1 MNLNLK
7 IKLTISYVLL
17 SLFLVISL
25 LVVSNYFLEQ
35 KFQSYIINTQE
46 QKNKDIVK
54 LVMHAFGKNGEAPSM
69 DSLENI
75 GNTALA
81 EGLVLMVSDI
91 DHKELFCM
99 STVDSQM
106 CDNMIESMRDHMA
119 SIYPNF
125 NGEYVQKDYDVL
137 KNNTKVGT
145 VTLGYYGPFYYN
157 DEDIQFLQVL
167 NKIFVS
173 VAVIFLIIAAFL
185 GFMIANGI
193 TGPIKKVIDKTRQI
207 EQGNYTDRITTVS
220 KINEINQLIHSINT
234 LTETLERQQISKK
247 RMARDYAHEFRTPL
261 AALQSNLEAMI
272 DGIWEP
278 TEVRLE
284 SCREEIL
291 RLARMI
297 SDMDKLVKI
306 EDDSLYLNKTKFEL
320 ASVVEQTVLNFVPD
334 MAAKNIT
341 FETDLNLCELHADR
355 DKIIQ
360 VIVNLMSNAI
370 KYTDYDGNIK
380 VKVKKSNN
388 TAVLIVADSGI
399 GISEE
404 DLPNI
409 YEHLYRADKSRN
421 HNTGGAG
428 IGLSV
433 VKAIVDAHGGTIVT
447 KSELSK
453 GSEFTVNLPI
463 MKE

>member
-46 QKNKDIVK
+46 QKNHDIVNQ
-54 LVMHAFGKNGEAPSM
+54 VMKAFGENGEAPSTN
-69 DSLENI
+69 SLENI
-75 GNTALA
+75 GNTAL
-81 EGLVLMVSDI
+81 EQGLVLMVNDR
-91 DHKELFCM
+91 DGKELFCM
-99 STVDSQM
+99 STLDSQM
-106 CDNMIESMRDHMA
+106 CDNMIDSMRDHMA

-125 NGEYVQKDYDVL
+125 NGEYVQKNYDVI
-137 KNNTKVGT
+137 KSDIKVGT

-157 DEDIQFLQVL
+157 DEDMQFLQVL

-173 VAVIFLIIAAFL
+173 VAIVFLLVAALL
-185 GFMIANGI
+185 GFMIANRI
-193 TGPIKKVIDKTRQI
+193 TRPIKKVIDKTRQI
-207 EQGNYTDRITTVS
+207 EKGNYTDRITTVS

-234 LTETLERQQISKK
+234 LAETLEKQQISKK

-278 TEVRLE
+278 TEARLE

-291 RLARMI
+291 RLVRMI

-306 EDDSLYLNKTKFEL
+306 EDDTLSLNKTKFNL
-320 ASVVEQTVLNFVPD
+320 AHVAEQTVLNFVPD
-334 MAAKNIT
+334 MAAKNIK
-341 FETDLNLCELHADR
+341 FETDLNICELYADK
-355 DKIIQ
+355 DKITQ
-360 VIVNLMSNAI
+360 VIVNLMSNAV
-370 KYTDYDGNIK
+370 KYTDYGGNIK
-380 VKVKKSNN
+380 VKVKKNSN

-409 YEHLYRADKSRN
+409 YEYLYRTDKSRN
-421 HNTGGAG
+421 HNTGGSG

-433 VKAIVDAHGGTIVT
+433 VKAIVDAHGGTIIT

-453 GSEFTVNLPI
+453 GSEFTITLPI
-463 MKE
+463 GEK